1 MKIKTFNELF
11 ETGLRYAYD
20 TEQKLV
26 EKGIPSMI
34 EAAASPELRSALEQ
48 HLDETRNH
56 VVRLDR
62 VFAIIGVEP
71 KAEDDDIID
80 EITKTADHMVG
91 ATEDGSPLRD
101 AVLIVGGGQVEH
113 YEMAVYGSL
122 AAIARQLGRADVA
135 ALLEQTLHEEKA
147 AATKLAEIGERTVNP
162 HANQERRAA

>member
-1 MKIKTFNELF
+1 MKIKSFDQLF

-34 EAAASPELRSALEQ
+34 EAASSPELRTALEQ
-48 HLDETRNH
+48 HLRETRNH
-56 VVRLDR
+56 VTRLER
-62 VFAIIGVEP
+62 VFGIIGAEP

-101 AVLIVGGGQVEH
+101 AVLVIGGGHVEH
-113 YEMAVYGSL
+113 YEMAMYGSL
-122 AAIARQLGRADVA
+122 ASVARQLGRRDA
-135 ALLEQTLHEEKA
+135 ASLLEETMNEEKA
-147 AATKLAEIGERTVNP
+147 AAAKLAEIGERTVSP
-162 HANQERRAA
+162 LGNQERRAA